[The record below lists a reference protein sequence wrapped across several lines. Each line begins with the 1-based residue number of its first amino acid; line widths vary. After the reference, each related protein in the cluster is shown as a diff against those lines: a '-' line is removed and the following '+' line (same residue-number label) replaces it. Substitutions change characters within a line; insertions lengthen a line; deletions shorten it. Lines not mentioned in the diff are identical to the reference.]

1 MSIYNLNMI
10 GKLNYAQRQRLQFIE
25 SVAYW
30 EGLVGRP
37 RVSDVFN
44 VSENHIT
51 RDFTLYR
58 KTFPGNLDYDVSV
71 RAYRPGKGFRP
82 RIGSGSPEEYLSLLR
97 AYLETR
103 SVAVLPSIGHG
114 VGAVCLPPPT
124 APLDKSVLR
133 EITRALHQ
141 KHGVKIHYQSLTSSE
156 AAVREIWPHAL
167 VFAGVRWHVRAFDT
181 KRESFTDFVLP
192 RMLSAA
198 AIDTPCPV
206 SAETDHDWKE
216 TIDVDVTPVSMLN
229 ADQQAVIAKEYGMAL
244 IDGKWIWRVP
254 LKRCLVPYFL
264 KWLRLDLP
272 ENKSYPVMLVDAEL
286 PRMFRFGDA

>member
-1 MSIYNLNMI
+1 MI
-10 GKLNYAQRQRLQFIE
+10 GIDNVNYAQRQRLQFIE

-51 RDFTLYR
+51 RDFALYR
-58 KTFPGNLDYDVSV
+58 KSFPGNLDYDVSA
-71 RAYRPGKGFRP
+71 RAYRPGKGFKP
-82 RIGSGSPEEYLSLLR
+82 RVGSGSAEEYLSLLR

-114 VGAVCLPPPT
+114 VDAICLPPPT
-124 APLDKSVLR
+124 APLDKNVLR

-141 KHGVKIHYQSLTSSE
+141 NHGVKIRYQSLTSPE
-156 AAVREIWPHAL
+156 ATVREIWPHAL
-167 VFAGVRWHVRAFDT
+167 VFAGVRWHVRGYDT
-181 KRESFTDFVLP
+181 KRGDFIDFVLH

-198 AIDTPCPV
+198 AIDRPCPASV
-206 SAETDHDWKE
+206 EDDFDWQE
-216 TIDVDVTPVSMLN
+216 VIDVDITPVSTLN
-229 ADQQAVIAKEYGMAL
+229 ADQQAVIAKEYGMTL
-244 IDGKWIWRVP
+244 MNGKWVWRVV

-272 ENKSYPVMLVDAEL
+272 ENKSYPVTLVDPEL
-286 PRMFRFGDA
+286 SRLFRFGDV